1 MYIHKSDSLQQ
12 EAVVVDGLHFR
23 TGGTPWRRDRVAIPV
38 FSLRSEDDFGVG
50 DFMDLKLMVDWAVRT
65 GQKFVQLLPIND
77 TTMTHTWRDSY
88 PYNANSTFALHPLYL
103 RISEL
108 GRLDDPVRQ
117 KYYDNMATELNALK
131 EVDYERA
138 AQGKA
143 EFTRE
148 FLPRMASLR

>member
-1 MYIHKSDSLQQ
+1 M
-12 EAVVVDGLHFR
+12 
-23 TGGTPWRRDRVAIPV
+23 
-38 FSLRSEDDFGVG
+38 G

-148 FLPRMASLR
+148 FFAQDGELTVNSNDFKEFVERNRKWLMPYAVFCVLRDRHNTSDFSC